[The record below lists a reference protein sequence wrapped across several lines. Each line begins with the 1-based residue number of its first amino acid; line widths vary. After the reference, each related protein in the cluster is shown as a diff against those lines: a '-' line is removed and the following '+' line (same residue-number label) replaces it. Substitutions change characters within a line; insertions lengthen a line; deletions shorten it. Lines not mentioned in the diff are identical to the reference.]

1 MLLYLDQNEKIWKL
15 FFINPYYIEF
25 NRACTNGGPLV
36 HLNHLSLSC
45 GLTKTFI
52 IKGAFECR
60 GGGRHIGHK
69 LRVGGDVGRYT
80 RYSQVLTPYTED
92 WGNNKT
98 AEWYAG
104 KKVK

>member
-1 MLLYLDQNEKIWKL
+1 MLTLNTLW
-15 FFINPYYIEF
+15 FIEG
-25 NRACTNGGPLV
+25 AC
-36 HLNHLSLSC
+36 
-45 GLTKTFI
+45 
-52 IKGAFECR
+52 ECR

-104 KKVK
+104 KKVNWLWE

>member
-1 MLLYLDQNEKIWKL
+1 MTATI
-15 FFINPYYIEF
+15 
-25 NRACTNGGPLV
+25 
-36 HLNHLSLSC
+36 
-45 GLTKTFI
+45 I
-52 IKGAFECR
+52 IKGACECR

-92 WGNNKT
+92 WGNNTT

-104 KKVK
+104 KKVNR

>member
-1 MLLYLDQNEKIWKL
+1 MLTLNTLW
-15 FFINPYYIEF
+15 FIEG
-25 NRACTNGGPLV
+25 AC
-36 HLNHLSLSC
+36 
-45 GLTKTFI
+45 
-52 IKGAFECR
+52 ECR

-104 KKVK
+104 KKVNWLCLGIIKINANIVFPSGCTNNKGVSF

>member
-1 MLLYLDQNEKIWKL
+1 MKNEDNCQVYQIV
-15 FFINPYYIEF
+15 FFYQKYY
-25 NRACTNGGPLV
+25 R
-36 HLNHLSLSC
+36 
-45 GLTKTFI
+45 LTKTFI
-52 IKGAFECR
+52 IKGASECR

-104 KKVK
+104 KKVIWLEE

>member
-1 MLLYLDQNEKIWKL
+1 MT
-15 FFINPYYIEF
+15 
-25 NRACTNGGPLV
+25 ATC
-36 HLNHLSLSC
+36 
-45 GLTKTFI
+45 I
-52 IKGAFECR
+52 IKGACECR

-104 KKVK
+104 KKVNR